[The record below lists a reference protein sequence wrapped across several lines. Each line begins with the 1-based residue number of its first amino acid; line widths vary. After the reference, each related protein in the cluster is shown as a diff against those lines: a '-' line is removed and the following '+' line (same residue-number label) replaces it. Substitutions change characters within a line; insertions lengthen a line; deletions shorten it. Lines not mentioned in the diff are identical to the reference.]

1 MSNYQVLGASADGG
15 VLALGDLVV
24 DGMTHTA
31 DPDGGFGPVPARVLD
46 LDALSAGLNAHLLE
60 PVSTPL
66 DLGDVRAAYTGAL
79 QDARLAMVTPGPQ
92 GELLRVDPATQETLG
107 PDVLALT
114 NALLDSLPAGALP
127 VNLDNGTVVR
137 LGAALDMPPGH
148 ALLVSANGGVALTA
162 VVPGNPDA
170 VQASGLDPT
179 LVLQDRGAWSALL
192 DSVVAVTPPAVNACT
207 GPQDQS
213 CGPGWACT
221 ADELGS
227 CWKRCGPA
235 RAPTRAMPWLPRSYA
250 SAGEARCH
258 TLTPCSKI

>member
-1 MSNYQVLGASADGG
+1 DGG

-31 DPDGGFGPVPARVLD
+31 DPDGGFGQVAARVLD

-162 VVPGNPDA
+162 VVPGNPEKSWLYLK
-170 VQASGLDPT
+170 ASGLSRDSGVVCQGNASCSKVMPG
-179 LVLQDRGAWSALL
+179 LSGQNIQDLYDWIKSGA
-192 DSVVAVTPPAVNACT
+192 P
-207 GPQDQS
+207 
-213 CGPGWACT
+213 
-221 ADELGS
+221 
-227 CWKRCGPA
+227 
-235 RAPTRAMPWLPRSYA
+235 APTILP
-250 SAGEARCH
+250 
-258 TLTPCSKI
+258 